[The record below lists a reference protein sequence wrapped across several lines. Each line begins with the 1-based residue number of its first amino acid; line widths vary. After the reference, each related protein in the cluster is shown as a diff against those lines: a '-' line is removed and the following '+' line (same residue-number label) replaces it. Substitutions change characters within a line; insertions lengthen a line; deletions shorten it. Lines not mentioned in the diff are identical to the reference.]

1 MSRQI
6 LTGRRSN
13 AELAPYLD
21 ELYQFRY
28 TVFKERLQWNLATHG
43 NRELDQ
49 FDQFDPLYVLI
60 TNNQHVTGCARLL
73 PTTGPYMLKDI
84 FPYLTDGKPL
94 PAANDVWELTRFA
107 VFPDAE
113 KDPRAAIHR
122 STADVLRAV
131 GEAASA
137 NGVNSCLAVTNLPVE
152 RLMRRTGLPIE
163 RLGKPRKIVGHPCV
177 ALSVQI
183 DVNYFNAVQQWQE
196 QLAEAEIEY
205 AQAA

>member
-13 AELAPYLD
+13 ADLAPYLD
-21 ELYQFRY
+21 DLYQFRY
-28 TVFKERLQWNLATHG
+28 TVFKERLQWNLATDG

-60 TNNQHVTGCARLL
+60 AENRRITGCARLL
-73 PTTGPYMLKDI
+73 PTTGPYMLKDV
-84 FPYLTDGKPL
+84 FPFLIDGNPP

-122 STADVLRAV
+122 STADVLHAV
-131 GEAASA
+131 GSTAAQH
-137 NGVNSCLAVTNLPVE
+137 GVKSCLAVTNLPVE
-152 RLMRRTGLPIE
+152 RLMRRTGLPIR
-163 RLGKPRKIVGHPCV
+163 RLGQPRKIAGSACV
-177 ALSVQI
+177 ALSINV
-183 DVNYFNAVQQWQE
+183 DTSYFNAVQQWQE
-196 QLAEAEIEY
+196 QLAAVEY